1 MDAPASRPPAGKAS
15 QPPAVAPRP
24 TLVAPTARGG
34 AFDRFLRL
42 HAFELLIFVVLFI
55 LLALCLAVAPLITND
70 PEAGPA
76 SGSPPSGVRLVL

>member
-1 MDAPASRPPAGKAS
+1 MDLPASRPPTGKAS
-15 QPPAVAPRP
+15 QPALAPRP
-24 TLVAPTARGG
+24 TLVAPTSRGG
-34 AFDRFLRL
+34 AIDRFLRL

-70 PEAGPA
+70 ASAGSS